1 MVKKSSLLQIYD
13 YFVIYYAVAC
23 SGNPFFIY
31 RDPIKHFIVLMILVI
46 IRRIANKRS
55 LLSIRKNEA
64 LFLMGVLTLLVVSMT
79 LNADYSLQS
88 YINTF
93 SRLVGALL
101 ITKAFKFEDFAE
113 KYVKLITF
121 LAAASVVLFFANQR
135 MPQIAN
141 VFGELPNAQLKEAN
155 LDYRTYVNGGFLY
168 TFIVSYGYGTDSIW
182 AYTRN
187 NGIFWEPGAYQF
199 FLNLA
204 LVFLLEKCDVEKKK
218 WALFILIITVLSTGS
233 STGMITLFVILIGY
247 RKKIGVLLSQ
257 IVDKYRTIILLFIA
271 VAAVF
276 MVRYGEYLFYAADKI
291 VRETNNPGYIL
302 ERIGLSYIDEVFNGL
317 HFLFGYG
324 ITGVATLEAAHTL
337 NNTYA
342 YYMFAFGIPYMVV
355 ILIRYLMKYKEIF
368 VKAGIAF
375 LALLLGLTSE
385 VFMLYPIAL
394 TMLFWNCDRKENL
407 E

>member
-31 RDPIKHFIVLMILVI
+31 REPIKHFIVLITLVI
-46 IRRIANKRS
+46 VRGIVNKRS
-55 LLSIRKNEA
+55 LLSLKKDEA
-64 LFLMGVLTLLVVSMT
+64 LFLVGVLILLVFSMT
-79 LNADYSLQS
+79 MNADYSIQS

-101 ITKAFKFEDFAE
+101 ITKAFKFEDFAD
-113 KYVKLITF
+113 KYVKLLTF
-121 LAAASVVLFFANQR
+121 LAAASVVLFFINQR
-135 MPQIAN
+135 IPQIAN
-141 VFGELPNAQLKEAN
+141 IFGELPNAQLKEAN

-168 TFIVSYGYGTDSIW
+168 TFLVSYGYGTDSIW

-218 WALFILIITVLSTGS
+218 WALLILVITVLSTGS
-233 STGMITLFVILIGY
+233 STGMITLLVILIGY
-247 RKKIGVLLSQ
+247 HQKIGTLISQ
-257 IVDKYRTIILLFIA
+257 IVDKYRTIILLLIA

-276 MVRYGEYLFYAADKI
+276 IVRYGEYLFLAADKI
-291 VRETNNPGYIL
+291 VGEVNNSGYIL
-302 ERIGLSYIDEVFNGL
+302 ERIGLSYIGDVFNGL

-342 YYMFAFGIPYMVV
+342 YYMFAFGIPYMGV
-355 ILIRYLMKYKEIF
+355 ILIRYLMNYKELF
-368 VKAGIAF
+368 VRAGVAF
-375 LALLLGLTSE
+375 LALLMGLTSE
-385 VFMLYPIAL
+385 VFMLYPVAL
-394 TMLFWNCDRKENL
+394 TMLFWNCDRKENF